1 MDFCRECLRAMEGEL
16 LKKGAEKEEKN
27 YQYNKKLRIMN
38 CGKQFVIALAQRR
51 FRGFMIFI
59 LLFCASDKI
68 PANQRKGF

>member
-1 MDFCRECLRAMEGEL
+1 
-16 LKKGAEKEEKN
+16 
-27 YQYNKKLRIMN
+27 MN

>member
-38 CGKQFVIALAQRR
+38 CGKQFVIALAQK
-51 FRGFMIFI
+51 
-59 LLFCASDKI
+59 KI
-68 PANQRKGF
+68 PRIHDFYFIVLCFR